1 MIDLPALPKRIA
13 RLPKDERGYPVPWFV
28 AWMYAGEPCPPGQGE
43 PDFRIIGPGK
53 LWTAYTRHRCWVC
66 GDPLGQHK
74 VYVIGPMCVINRVT
88 SEPPSHRECAEF
100 AAIAC
105 PFLTRPRQ
113 KRDKKDMPEE
123 TFIAGNHIDR
133 NPGAVCLYETS
144 TVKAFRAGDGYLFNL
159 GLPDRIDWYSS
170 GRRAT
175 RAEIEL
181 SITTGYPLL
190 YKMAKEEGPEAV
202 HELERMR
209 EAAWRLL
216 PEGAKQ

>member
-1 MIDLPALPKRIA
+1 
-13 RLPKDERGYPVPWFV
+13 
-28 AWMYAGEPCPPGQGE
+28 
-43 PDFRIIGPGK
+43 
-53 LWTAYTRHRCWVC
+53 
-66 GDPLGQHK
+66 
-74 VYVIGPMCVINRVT
+74 VIGPMCVINRVT

-209 EAAWRLL
+209 EAAWKLL